1 MGDLIGVRDS
11 TNPYGRSKMDTFINV
26 LSITFLITLLSA
38 ATLVVIGMIVVAIYT
53 TFFDNTDDYITPAE
67 LRMIKELREAEEVS
81 PNP

>member
-1 MGDLIGVRDS
+1 
-11 TNPYGRSKMDTFINV
+11 MDTFINV

-38 ATLVVIGMIVVAIYT
+38 ATLAMIGMIVVAIYT

-67 LRMIKELREAEEVS
+67 LRMIKELRETSEVS